1 MKSTQGNKTEFPETA
16 MTEKVTKRKG
26 VFMNHLYLII
36 EIIVV
41 FGLLLLAKK
50 FFGVGGVMAWIAV
63 GTIFA
68 NIFEAKNIMLFG
80 LNVAAGHVMF
90 GSVFLATDI
99 LSECYGKET
108 AKKGVW
114 IGLAAD
120 IALIACSQICRFYVP
135 SALDTADPA
144 VQRLF
149 SMSLR
154 ITSASAVM
162 FFISNWCDVLLFNK
176 IKELTDGKY
185 LWLRNNVATIVCNCL
200 ENFLFY
206 ILAFYPSF
214 SMSQIM
220 SMGLATCL
228 LEIVIGL
235 CDTPFLYMAT
245 HIKAKGETT

>member
-1 MKSTQGNKTEFPETA
+1 
-16 MTEKVTKRKG
+16 
-26 VFMNHLYLII
+26 MNHLYLVI
-36 EIIVV
+36 EIVV
-41 FGLLLLAKK
+41 VLSLLLLAKK
-50 FFGVGGVMAWIAV
+50 FFGKGGVMAWIALATV
-63 GTIFA
+63 FA

-80 LNVAAGHVMF
+80 LNLAAGHVMF

-120 IALIACSQICRFYVP
+120 LALIACSQLCRLYVP
-135 SALDTADPA
+135 SPLDTADPA
-144 VQRLF
+144 IQRLF

-176 IKELTDGKY
+176 IKELTNGKY

-214 SMSQIM
+214 TMPQII
-220 SMGLATCL
+220 SMGFATCL
-228 LEIVIGL
+228 LEIVIGI
-235 CDTPFLYMAT
+235 CDTPFIYAARK
-245 HIKAKGETT
+245 IKSRAEG

>member
-1 MKSTQGNKTEFPETA
+1 
-16 MTEKVTKRKG
+16 
-26 VFMNHLYLII
+26 MNHLYLII

-80 LNVAAGHVMF
+80 LNMAAGHVMF

-120 IALIACSQICRFYVP
+120 IALIVCSQICRIYVP

-176 IKELTDGKY
+176 IRELTKGKY

-200 ENFLFY
+200 ENFMFY
-206 ILAFYPSF
+206 FLAFYPSF

-235 CDTPFLYMAT
+235 CDTPFLYAAT
-245 HIKAKGETT
+245 HIKAKGEIA

>member
-1 MKSTQGNKTEFPETA
+1 
-16 MTEKVTKRKG
+16 
-26 VFMNHLYLII
+26 MNHIYLFI
-36 EIIVV
+36 EIVTV
-41 FGLLLLAKK
+41 FSLLLLAKK
-50 FFGVGGVMAWIAV
+50 LFGKGGVMAWIALATV
-63 GTIFA
+63 FA

-80 LNVAAGHVMF
+80 LNLAAGHVMF

-120 IALIACSQICRFYVP
+120 LALIVCSQICRFYVP
-135 SALDTADPA
+135 SPLDTADPA
-144 VQRLF
+144 IQRLF

-154 ITSASAVM
+154 ITAASAVM
-162 FFISNWCDVLLFNK
+162 FFISNWCDVLLFARL
-176 IKELTDGKY
+176 KELTAGRH
-185 LWLRNNVATIVCNCL
+185 LWLRNNVSTILCNCA

-206 ILAFYPSF
+206 ILAFYPTF
-214 SMSQIM
+214 GIRQIL

-235 CDTPFLYMAT
+235 CDTPFLYLARSIGKEERR
-245 HIKAKGETT
+245 HEV